1 MIIYL
6 NGETGDLC
14 RLARNKRTH
23 VVRRVTNPTPLPAG
37 TPTSF
42 SDEELMQMDADD
54 VDRMLPKHNHQTY
67 GHPMRQACEQGDGE
81 ELQDVVNRGVFG
93 SPKPYD
99 KGDIVIG
106 LMWVYAIKRTR
117 GKITLMG
124 NQERLQS
131 LIGREDAYAPVA
143 QMITTRLL
151 IAMHLGIP
159 GIYFRKMDIKNAYIN
174 ENMRRDVRCKLPP
187 GYTIQYLADGSW
199 IFRKLRKGEI
209 APKVSLQVV
218 KALYGGMECGRTFGK
233 PGWIGT

>member
-1 MIIYL
+1 
-6 NGETGDLC
+6 
-14 RLARNKRTH
+14 
-23 VVRRVTNPTPLPAG
+23 
-37 TPTSF
+37 
-42 SDEELMQMDADD
+42 MQMDAVD
-54 VDRMLPKHNHQTY
+54 VDRMLPKHHHQTY
-67 GHPMRQACEQGDGE
+67 GHPMRQACEKGEGE

-106 LMWVYAIKRTR
+106 LMWVYAIKSKDGKYQRTR
-117 GKITLMG
+117 GRITLMG
-124 NQERLQS
+124 NQERLQA

-209 APKVSLQVV
+209 APKVSLQ
-218 KALYGGMECGRTFGK
+218 LSMEVWSVEGFFGK